1 MREHTTEATEGGP
14 EQPPVPEPAASG
26 SPPRRPPTAVGAGD
40 AQPDD
45 DPWSGG
51 GAWPLPPNIL
61 DTPVGNVGIPTRAVA
76 ALERAGV
83 KTLRQLLQLSDQDVL
98 RIPGIG
104 RATLAKLIRAL
115 RDIGVLAEDH

>member
-1 MREHTTEATEGGP
+1 
-14 EQPPVPEPAASG
+14 
-26 SPPRRPPTAVGAGD
+26 
-40 AQPDD
+40 
-45 DPWSGG
+45 
-51 GAWPLPPNIL
+51 
-61 DTPVGNVGIPTRAVA
+61 VGNVGIPTRAVA